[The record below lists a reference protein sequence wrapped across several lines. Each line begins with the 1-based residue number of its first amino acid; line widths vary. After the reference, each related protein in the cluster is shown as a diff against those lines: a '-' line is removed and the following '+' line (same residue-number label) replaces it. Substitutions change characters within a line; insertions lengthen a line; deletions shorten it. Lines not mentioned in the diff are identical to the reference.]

1 MGEVDNIF
9 DQLDR
14 ARTSLDELEDRA
26 VRAGELEGDVS
37 KFLNVLENEAVK
49 PAADTTVNLSLGAPT
64 AAAISGISQSIVGA
78 GAAAGRVR
86 NLDDVLPQAEGLSD
100 AILTVD
106 AFGKTVNGIAPD
118 DAPGFWDVFKFWDRG
133 QSDVEADRL
142 SNNFSFDFGGGENS
156 TAGTG
161 FVVGA
166 TQAAGSVFSD
176 AVALGND
183 VAEFFF

>member
-64 AAAISGISQSIVGA
+64 AALSSGISQSIVGA

-86 NLDDVLPQAEGLSD
+86 NLDDVLPQALINSVPLFKDSD
-100 AILTVD
+100 NRCRGFLNVEIAS
-106 AFGKTVNGIAPD
+106 AMKTI
-118 DAPGFWDVFKFWDRG
+118 
-133 QSDVEADRL
+133 
-142 SNNFSFDFGGGENS
+142 
-156 TAGTG
+156 T
-161 FVVGA
+161 
-166 TQAAGSVFSD
+166 
-176 AVALGND
+176 
-183 VAEFFF
+183 